1 MLSVLH
7 GRAATVAIVLVHCA
21 LCQHQHQHQHYRCH
35 CAPHTT
41 AAHRRALSHHC
52 RTPPP
57 HTAAHHRPPHLQAQE
72 KLGLPQDAAQ
82 TYLEMGNVVAAGLT
96 ALQQAEL
103 QRKRA
108 EDRREGR
115 SREAR
120 ERRQADRAGKVADV
134 GGGPNGSACSA
145 LQCRA
150 VRPLCFA
157 GVVSVTWCLVS
168 GAGAWC
174 LVSGVHVQTAAAMTS
189 HRTACHHTGS
199 GAPGGCL

>member
-1 MLSVLH
+1 VLSILH
-7 GRAATVAIVLVHCA
+7 GRAATVAIVLVHRA
-21 LCQHQHQHQHYRCH
+21 NTR
-35 CAPHTT
+35 TNT
-41 AAHRRALSHHC
+41 AH

-57 HTAAHHRPPHLQAQE
+57 HTAAHHRRPHLQAQE

-96 ALQQAEL
+96 ALQQAEQ

-145 LQCRA
+145 VQCRA

-157 GVVSVTWCLVS
+157 GVVSVWPGVWCLVPAP
-168 GAGAWC
+168 GVWC
-174 LVSGVHVQTAAAMTS
+174 LVCMFKLPL
-189 HRTACHHTGS
+189 R
-199 GAPGGCL
+199 